1 MAFLREWAAARVE
14 VGRLAVTD
22 KFAWGPDTVLSQCL
36 LCKHTSGHVAI
47 CAAFPGS
54 IPDEIMMNQVD
65 HRRPYPGDEGV
76 ALAGSIVFE
85 PRGGVNP
92 ITLQALYTYLDA
104 L

>member
-1 MAFLREWAAARVE
+1 M
-14 VGRLAVTD
+14 TD

-92 ITLQALYTYLDA
+92 ITLQRSTPISTRSELPSFELATPA
-104 L
+104 RKA